1 MAFHTLHVQMAR
13 TALPSVLV
21 PAGLHCRAI
30 LLQWGPLGWGK
41 QSSGEHHAGGRELLA
56 SWNLVK
62 LPEGQTKSKAYSHR
76 IQARVPG
83 PRPYARCCQ
92 APQETNTAQAA
103 TGPRNTGDS
112 ALGLWRIESVLWGD
126 AAERNQSSEPASL
139 QLLTSSHREV
149 LLKLPSAS

>member
-1 MAFHTLHVQMAR
+1 MAKAGVHNIHLTCPKSTSEHFVFGAYLHKHPKTKAWPFTRFMYRWQGQHY
-13 TALPSVLV
+13 SVLV

-112 ALGLWRIESVLWGD
+112 ALGLWSCWE
-126 AAERNQSSEPASL
+126 
-139 QLLTSSHREV
+139 
-149 LLKLPSAS
+149 